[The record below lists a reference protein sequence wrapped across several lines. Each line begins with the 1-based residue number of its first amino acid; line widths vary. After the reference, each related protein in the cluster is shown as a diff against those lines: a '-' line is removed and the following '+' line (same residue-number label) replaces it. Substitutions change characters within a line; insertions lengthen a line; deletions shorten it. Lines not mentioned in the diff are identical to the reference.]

1 MDLKQK
7 YLEVLNYDVD
17 EWFLSRLGSLDVSRS
32 RDILKQITNAEP
44 DLPIKNGWS
53 QIIAGVT
60 VVKEPY
66 FFEIEYLKQEDDFT
80 LFLDLNEIDSDTF
93 LDYYNLNQTLKL
105 CTKKTKTK
113 KKSISL

>member
-1 MDLKQK
+1 MKQK

-60 VVKEPY
+60 VVNEPY
-66 FFEIEYLKQEDDFT
+66 FFEIEYLKQE
-80 LFLDLNEIDSDTF
+80 S
-93 LDYYNLNQTLKL
+93 NLLYPTHIRLIQR
-105 CTKKTKTK
+105 TKTK
-113 KKSISL
+113 YLS